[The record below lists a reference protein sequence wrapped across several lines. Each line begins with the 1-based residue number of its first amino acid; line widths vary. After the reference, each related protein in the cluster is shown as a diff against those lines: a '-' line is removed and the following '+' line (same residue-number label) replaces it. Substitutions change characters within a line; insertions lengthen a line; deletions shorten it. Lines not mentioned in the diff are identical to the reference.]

1 MNQPKWAR
9 LLFLS
14 APLLILSVGVVFLA
28 GCGDFWQAPAD
39 TSTTTTCTTNC
50 STATSGN
57 FYILNAGTAP
67 GIVGASLATGTL
79 TAISGSPWTL
89 ANEGTPYSMAI
100 APDGSFLIVSTTSG
114 VLSYPISDGVLG
126 TPVVVST
133 DETAEAVQVDTTS
146 SWLLEAIP
154 ETAGVTIAAI
164 PINSTTGA
172 GTGTEQTA
180 SFPVINASVQP
191 NRMVVSGDDVRIFV
205 SLGAGGTLV
214 VPFNETVSAGS
225 NPIGT
230 TATTIGVVTAS
241 GGSALSVGVDPGA
254 TPRLFYIGEVLGSG
268 GTTGGLRVFNY
279 SSLGSSTL
287 TQATGSPIASG
298 GLGPNFILPDASGD
312 YVYVA
317 NGEGTTSAGNI
328 TGFTITASTAATP
341 TYTVATDTSTAA
353 GVQPLGLAEDSS
365 DTFIFEVGT
374 LGSPYFDSYTFDSTT
389 LGQLDSQ
396 VDSTTAAGSIAI
408 VAAPVP

>member
-1 MNQPKWAR
+1 MKQPKWAR

-14 APLLILSVGVVFLA
+14 APLLILSACVVALV
-28 GCGDFWQAPAD
+28 GCGNFWQAPAD

-50 STATSGN
+50 STATGGN
-57 FYILNAGTAP
+57 FYILNAGTTP
-67 GIVGASLATGTL
+67 GIVGDSIIGGVL
-79 TAISGSPWTL
+79 TPISGSPWTL
-89 ANEGTPYSMAI
+89 ASEGTPYSMAI
-100 APDGSFLIVSTTSG
+100 APDGSFLVVSTTSG
-114 VLSYPISDGVLG
+114 VLAYPISDGVLG
-126 TPVVVST
+126 TAVVVSQ

-154 ETAGVTIAAI
+154 ATAGVTIAAI
-164 PINSTTGA
+164 PINNTTGA

-180 SFPVINASVQP
+180 SFPVTSAALQSNK
-191 NRMVVSGDDVRIFV
+191 MVISGDDAHIFV
-205 SLGAGGTLV
+205 SLGAGGTIV
-214 VPFNETVSAGS
+214 VPFNEAVTAGS
-225 NPIGT
+225 NPIGSKG
-230 TATTIGVVTAS
+230 TIIAVATAS

-268 GTTGGLRVFNY
+268 GTTGGLRVYNY
-279 SSLGSSTL
+279 SSLASSTL

-298 GLGPNFILPDASGD
+298 GLAPNFILPDASGD

-317 NGEGTTSAGNI
+317 NGEGTASAGNI
-328 TGFTITASTAATP
+328 TGFTITASSATTP

-365 DTFIFEVGT
+365 STFVFEVGS

-389 LGQLDSQ
+389 LGQLDAQ
-396 VDSTTAAGSIAI
+396 IDSTTAAGSIAI
-408 VAAPVP
+408 VAAP